1 MCIREGPHEGEKLG
15 HRGSS
20 MTTVIDRLTLST
32 VPLEQ
37 YFNDTRLGQ
46 GTGFMW
52 RAGGRDYL
60 VTNWH
65 VLSNRN
71 LFTGKNLSA
80 NGGRPNRLRAMF
92 NVKPGF
98 FDRHQLEF
106 KIRDDDDRPLWLVH
120 PTRQVDIAVLPIDV
134 VARPINSP
142 NNPTQL
148 PLYPINEL
156 ANAKLRIGIGMGFYP
171 WLSIQNRTPRLS
183 GMEAW
188 EHCIRA
194 TACLPYVG
202 ARVRCEAK
210 RVHAC

>member
-1 MCIREGPHEGEKLG
+1 
-15 HRGSS
+15 

-52 RAGGRDYL
+52 RAGARDYL
-60 VTNWH
+60 VTNWL

-80 NGGRPNRLRAMF
+80 NGGRPNRLRAVF
-92 NVKPGF
+92 NVKTGF
-98 FDRHQLEF
+98 FDRHQLQF
-106 KIRDDDDRPLWLVH
+106 KIWDDDDRPLWLVH
-120 PTRQVDIAVLPIDV
+120 PTRHVDIAVLPIEV

-142 NNPTQL
+142 NTPIQL

-156 ANAKLRIGIGMGFYP
+156 PTRDSALALGWRFSSLDIHSKSNSPA
-171 WLSIQNRTPRLS
+171 
-183 GMEAW
+183 
-188 EHCIRA
+188 IR
-194 TACLPYVG
+194 YGSVG
-202 ARVRCEAK
+202 ALHQSLSLPPLRQ
-210 RVHAC
+210 HSDPL